1 MTTTIHSV
9 SDVPVPPPP
18 TSHQTR
24 IGTSIS
30 TVTSPK
36 RLARIAG
43 VLYLLVGIT
52 GGFAEGFVEP
62 KVYVAGD
69 AAATAAAVVAN
80 AGLVRLGVVSD
91 LLDQTFF
98 VFLALSLYVLLQH
111 VQSTEGVTTL
121 LITHSIIEAI
131 FCADRVLVM
140 SGRPGAIIDDIRI
153 PFERPR
159 RLALRET
166 AEFTTIGRRIR
177 EHFEKAGVLVG

>member
-1 MTTTIHSV
+1 MTTTIRSL

-18 TSHQTR
+18 TSHQ
-24 IGTSIS
+24 TSIS

-111 VQSTEGVTTL
+111 VHRGMARAMV
-121 LITHSIIEAI
+121 
-131 FCADRVLVM
+131 VLVALAAGTSSM
-140 SGRPGAIIDDIRI
+140 TAV
-153 PFERPR
+153 FEF
-159 RLALRET
+159 AGLRVAT
-166 AEFTTIGRRIR
+166 G
-177 EHFEKAGVLVG
+177 

>member
-1 MTTTIHSV
+1 MKEIAHHDNHHSFCRRCPR
-9 SDVPVPPPP
+9 STPP

-69 AAATAAAVVAN
+69 AAAMAAAVVAN
-80 AGLVRLGVVSD
+80 AGVVRLGVVSD
-91 LLDQTFF
+91 LLDQTLF
-98 VFLALSLYVLLQH
+98 VFLALTLYVLLQH
-111 VQSTEGVTTL
+111 APKKSPWPDSSRVTSL
-121 LITHSIIEAI
+121 
-131 FCADRVLVM
+131 
-140 SGRPGAIIDDIRI
+140 PG
-153 PFERPR
+153 
-159 RLALRET
+159 
-166 AEFTTIGRRIR
+166 G
-177 EHFEKAGVLVG
+177 

>member
-1 MTTTIHSV
+1 MTTTIRSV

-24 IGTSIS
+24 IGSSIS

-43 VLYLLVGIT
+43 VLYLFVGIT

-98 VFLALSLYVLLQH
+98 VFLALTLYVLLQH
-111 VQSTEGVTTL
+111 VHQSVARAMVVLVALAAGISSLTAVFEFAGLRVATGAVDMATLGIAGSNAVVLLLLDTQHYGL
-121 LITHSIIEAI
+121 LIE
-131 FCADRVLVM
+131 
-140 SGRPGAIIDDIRI
+140 
-153 PFERPR
+153 
-159 RLALRET
+159 
-166 AEFTTIGRRIR
+166 IGR
-177 EHFEKAGVLVG
+177 A

>member
-1 MTTTIHSV
+1 MTTTIRSV
-9 SDVPVPPPP
+9 SDVPVPPPQ
-18 TSHQTR
+18 TSQTR

-43 VLYLLVGIT
+43 VLYLFVGIT

-91 LLDQTFF
+91 LLDQT
-98 VFLALSLYVLLQH
+98 LSSSL
-111 VQSTEGVTTL
+111 
-121 LITHSIIEAI
+121 
-131 FCADRVLVM
+131 
-140 SGRPGAIIDDIRI
+140 P
-153 PFERPR
+153 
-159 RLALRET
+159 
-166 AEFTTIGRRIR
+166 
-177 EHFEKAGVLVG
+177 